1 MDPFCQS
8 ITKLLTGVPKS
19 SLLKLSNSPT
29 KPFCDGKLIAGITHK
44 NTGCASTLLQVVEA
58 RMLHRYYN
66 SVGQL
71 FADYCSPDVLGNN
84 IENEL
89 HVSSAIVKYRD
100 FTDSLI
106 KAKIMG
112 LSTPGA
118 VNLMAKYHISVGS

>member
-1 MDPFCQS
+1 MMDPFCQS

-44 NTGCASTLLQVVEA
+44 NTGCASTFHALLQVVEA

-71 FADYCSPDVLGNN
+71 FADYCSPDVLCNN
-84 IENEL
+84 IENEVRIIQPL
-89 HVSSAIVKYRD
+89 
-100 FTDSLI
+100 
-106 KAKIMG
+106 
-112 LSTPGA
+112 
-118 VNLMAKYHISVGS
+118 